1 MFSPTRFSQLLK
13 FIPRTAFNAAVKES
27 QADRYAKK
35 VSSWDLLVTLL
46 LGQLTQARSLRS
58 LAVTSQSLQPHSY
71 HLNATSLSR
80 STLSDALQKRSCEPL
95 KAVCQL
101 LLAQVGRKQRR
112 SMEPMISLIDS
123 TCITLRGPGSM
134 TGLLPPRRGS
144 PKGSSSMS
152 DWTLSNSPRLT

>member
-1 MFSPTRFSQLLK
+1 MFSQTRFSQLLK
-13 FIPRTAFNAAVKES
+13 FIPRAAFNTAVKQS

-95 KAVCQL
+95 K
-101 LLAQVGRKQRR
+101 
-112 SMEPMISLIDS
+112 
-123 TCITLRGPGSM
+123 
-134 TGLLPPRRGS
+134 
-144 PKGSSSMS
+144 GSSRNPGKDRNKNADLRDDVSANKHILKPAFLC
-152 DWTLSNSPRLT
+152 TILIRFCPFGRAFLSLQSGLTATTC